1 MRFDLTREEMQA
13 RRQRAGRKRAAQQKA
28 DKAAGWTKHTRE
40 RTRLSVERPTH
51 RPTTESDR

>member
-40 RTRLSVERPTH
+40 RTRLSVDRPTK
-51 RPTTESDR
+51 EKKSDET